1 MNTLN
6 RIARLL
12 AAVAAAT
19 VTTVLFA
26 TVVSIAEPQRS
37 ELIAKNA
44 EQQQQRLVA
53 ARAVLQVAQTR

>member
-12 AAVAAAT
+12 AAAAAAA
-19 VTTVLFA
+19 VTTVLFS

-37 ELIAKNA
+37 ALIAKSA
-44 EQQQQRLVA
+44 EQQRLVA